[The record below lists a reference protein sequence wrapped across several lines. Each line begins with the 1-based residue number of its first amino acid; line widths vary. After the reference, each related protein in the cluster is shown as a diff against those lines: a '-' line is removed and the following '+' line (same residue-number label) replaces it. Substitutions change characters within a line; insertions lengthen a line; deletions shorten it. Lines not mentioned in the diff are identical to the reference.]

1 MNEMNVKVL
10 KIRIADEFLLQDQK
24 MIDNFL
30 NNHEII
36 KVETAFVHE
45 ENFWSVVLYFNEYK
59 TEISKN
65 TVKDSKA
72 MKYSADDET
81 LTSDEIEI
89 LEALKLWRSE
99 KAKEQ
104 NLPSYFIA
112 TNKELISVAKFK
124 PAKKQELLEIKGFGK
139 HKIEN
144 YGEEILEILES
155 V

>member
-1 MNEMNVKVL
+1 MTEMNVKVL